1 MKGLLWC
8 EYRKYLLLKVLP
20 EITLTAFLHATQRAT
35 CPPSWRCSSRGSPSG
50 WTLSRCRGGSASGSS
65 PSSRC
70 RRRLGKV
77 RREHNWEYAIG
88 RDTLFIIKSRVTWL
102 INSLLQ
108 FIIFVFSSS
117 HHWYRETSCA
127 TNWHSDDFNNTS
139 DTPKLTL
146 IFICCMS
153 QAVFPAPPH
162 MHAWSSFFAKPHS
175 PLILPQRSTRIKKS
189 TASKSVDYLVTP
201 FCLVMHPRLHVECE
215 E

>member
-1 MKGLLWC
+1 MKGLLWF
-8 EYRKYLLLKVLP
+8 KYWKHWSLKVP
-20 EITLTAFLHATQRAT
+20 SEATAFLHSTQRAT
-35 CPPSWRCSSRGSPSG
+35 CPPSWRCSCRGSLSG

-65 PSSRC
+65 PSSQC
-70 RRRLGKV
+70 PRRPGKV
-77 RREHNWEYAIG
+77 RREHNREHAIG

-127 TNWHSDDFNNTS
+127 TNWHSDDFTNTS

-146 IFICCMS
+146 IFICCRS

-162 MHAWSSFFAKPHS
+162 MHAWSSFFAHCIHHS
-175 PLILPQRSTRIKKS
+175 FFRRDPQGSRKAQR
-189 TASKSVDYLVTP
+189 ANL
-201 FCLVMHPRLHVECE
+201 
-215 E
+215 